1 MNTGLALAALALL
14 FAAYAIGWCRLAR
27 RSASAVAPWRPLA
40 AAGGLATFGLAL
52 ASPLAEAAH
61 QRFAAHMLQ
70 HVLMMMLA
78 VPLVLSSDPFAAL
91 VWALPRQGRAAVGLL
106 LTRAAPLRRL
116 ATFLVAPTVAWVLS
130 ASVVWLWH
138 VPALYDLALEN
149 EIWHVVEH
157 GAFVM
162 GAAVFWWPIV
172 TPAPRVRRPPADGA
186 RLAYLVLAAVVNGG
200 LGVLFA
206 SATRPFYAAYA
217 GAPDAV
223 DDQALGGVVMWAV
236 GSAVEMV
243 AILVVVWRI
252 LARTGSGALTGTGAV
267 RENESV

>member
-1 MNTGLALAALALL
+1 MPSSPCGESGTSSPAGRCREGGASPDRPCHPEPRRALRRTGLRHDLRYRPMSVLAALALL

-52 ASPLAEAAH
+52 TSPLSEAAH

-116 ATFLVAPTVAWVLS
+116 
-130 ASVVWLWH
+130 
-138 VPALYDLALEN
+138 
-149 EIWHVVEH
+149 
-157 GAFVM
+157 
-162 GAAVFWWPIV
+162 
-172 TPAPRVRRPPADGA
+172 
-186 RLAYLVLAAVVNGG
+186 
-200 LGVLFA
+200 
-206 SATRPFYAAYA
+206 
-217 GAPDAV
+217 
-223 DDQALGGVVMWAV
+223 
-236 GSAVEMV
+236 
-243 AILVVVWRI
+243 
-252 LARTGSGALTGTGAV
+252 
-267 RENESV
+267 

>member
-1 MNTGLALAALALL
+1 MRGLALAAVALA
-14 FAAYAIGWCRLAR
+14 FAAYAVGWCRLAR
-27 RSASAVAPWRPLA
+27 RSAGTIEPWRPI
-40 AAGGLATFGLAL
+40 AGALGLATFALAL
-52 ASPLAEAAH
+52 ASPLAEVAH
-61 QRFAAHMLQ
+61 ERFAAHMLQ

-91 VWALPRQGRAAVGLL
+91 LWALPRQARATVGRL
-106 LTRAAPLRRL
+106 LTRAARPRRL
-116 ATFLVAPTVAWVLS
+116 AAVIVAPGVAWVLS
-130 ASVVWLWH
+130 AAIVWLWH
-138 VPALYDLALEN
+138 VPALYDLALES
-149 EIWHVVEH
+149 EAWHLVEH
-157 GAFVM
+157 GAFVA
-162 GAAVFWWPIV
+162 GAAVFWWPII
-172 TPAPRVRRPPADGA
+172 TPAPRLRRPPPDGG

-236 GSAVEMV
+236 GSGVEMA

-252 LARTGSGALTGTGAV
+252 LARTGPGALTAPRAV
-267 RENESV
+267 GENGSV